1 MNKSELK
8 KLLKIIMTAD
18 SGCSSCVHTLI
29 DQVHKEFKIDKQEMH
44 PLCLEIIQENEKLP
58 RGWVIDDEGIEVQE
72 EMIDEDD
79 LKYIFKDE

>member
-8 KLLKIIMTAD
+8 KMLKIIMTAD
-18 SGCSSCVHTLI
+18 SGCSSCVHSLI

-58 RGWVIDDEGIEVQE
+58 DRWDVDDEEVETQE
-72 EMIDEDD
+72 EMVSESD
-79 LKYIFKDE
+79 LKYIFEDE

>member
-8 KLLKIIMTAD
+8 KVLKIIMTAD
-18 SGCSSCVHTLI
+18 SGCSSCVHNLI

-58 RGWVIDDEGIEVQE
+58 EWGVVDDEEVETQE
-72 EMIDEDD
+72 EMVSESD